1 MSDKTT
7 TIDED
12 EESGVGDIE
21 LKKKLKQLTEEVT
34 NFKQKKSKGVIPKKV
49 EIEKKSLYSAFT
61 NQPLP
66 DGVIS
71 EKKVVRKDGKRKV
84 VEKKQKMRE
93 PFVVKELSIE
103 MAMFL
108 YHLYQNGYF
117 KDAKFD
123 HVHARFNIGWF
134 ETPYALGYVKFAA
147 KKFANDN
154 VEIAKWLS
162 GSALKQV
169 AVFGCPSVS
178 RNDVFPAK
186 RLRKFFEVP
195 ENTVCSKCMLR
206 ESCKFVN
213 QDVWKCDTNKLDLE
227 ITMKVTIS
235 YALHLVHPQLVVSDE
250 VNKSVNHLLN
260 EFVKLSQ
267 IT

>member
-1 MSDKTT
+1 MSGKTT

-34 NFKQKKSKGVIPKKV
+34 NFKAKKSKGVIPKKV
-49 EIEKKSLYSAFT
+49 EIEKKSLYYAFT

-71 EKKVVRKDGKRKV
+71 VKKFVRKDGKGKV

-103 MAMFL
+103 MVMFL
-108 YHLYQNGYF
+108 KHLYENGYF

-123 HVHARFNIGWF
+123 HVDARFDLGWF
-134 ETPYALGYVKFAA
+134 QTPYALGYVKFAA

-154 VEIAKWLS
+154 LEMAKYVMIMMSFLYICS
-162 GSALKQV
+162 FIL
-169 AVFGCPSVS
+169 C
-178 RNDVFPAK
+178 
-186 RLRKFFEVP
+186 FFCV
-195 ENTVCSKCMLR
+195 
-206 ESCKFVN
+206 
-213 QDVWKCDTNKLDLE
+213 D
-227 ITMKVTIS
+227 
-235 YALHLVHPQLVVSDE
+235 
-250 VNKSVNHLLN
+250 
-260 EFVKLSQ
+260 
-267 IT
+267 

>member
-1 MSDKTT
+1 MSGKTT
-7 TIDED
+7 TIHEEE
-12 EESGVGDIE
+12 EESGVSDVE
-21 LKKKLKQLTEEVT
+21 LKKKLNLLTEQVT

-49 EIEKKSLYSAFT
+49 EIEKRSLYSAFT
-61 NQPLP
+61 NKPLP

-71 EKKVVRKDGKRKV
+71 EKKVVK
-84 VEKKQKMRE
+84 KKQKMRE
-93 PFVVKELSIE
+93 RFVVEELSIE
-103 MAMFL
+103 TVMFL

-117 KDAKFD
+117 EDAKFGY
-123 HVHARFNIGWF
+123 VYGRFNIGWF

-154 VEIAKWLS
+154 LEIAKWLS

-169 AVFGCPSVS
+169 LVFGCPSVS

-213 QDVWKCDTNKLDLE
+213 QNVWKCDTNKLDLE
-227 ITMKVTIS
+227 IAVKVVIS

-250 VNKSVNHLLN
+250 VNKSVNLLLN

>member
-1 MSDKTT
+1 MSGKTT
-7 TIDED
+7 TIDEEE
-12 EESGVGDIE
+12 EESGVGDVE
-21 LKKKLKQLTEEVT
+21 LKKKLNQLTEQVK

-49 EIEKKSLYSAFT
+49 EIEKRSLYSAFT

-71 EKKVVRKDGKRKV
+71 EKKVV
-84 VEKKQKMRE
+84 EKKQKMRE
-93 PFVVKELSIE
+93 RFVVEELSVE
-103 MAMFL
+103 TVMFL

-117 KDAKFD
+117 EDAKFGY
-123 HVHARFNIGWF
+123 VYGRFNIGWF

-154 VEIAKWLS
+154 LEIAKWLS

-169 AVFGCPSVS
+169 LVFGCPSIS

-213 QDVWKCDTNKLDLE
+213 QNVWKCDTNKLDLE
-227 ITMKVTIS
+227 IAVKVVIS

-250 VNKSVNHLLN
+250 VKKSVDHLLN